1 VAADRTLSG
10 LLSWASSGPLPEG
23 GAPGRS
29 ARRGRAYPVDVDPR
43 IRTRIVTATLLALF
57 ALVIIGTLVKNVH

>member
-1 VAADRTLSG
+1 VAADRALSG
-10 LLSWASSGPLPEG
+10 TSSGPVRGG

-29 ARRGRAYPVDVDPR
+29 ARRGRAYPVEVDPR